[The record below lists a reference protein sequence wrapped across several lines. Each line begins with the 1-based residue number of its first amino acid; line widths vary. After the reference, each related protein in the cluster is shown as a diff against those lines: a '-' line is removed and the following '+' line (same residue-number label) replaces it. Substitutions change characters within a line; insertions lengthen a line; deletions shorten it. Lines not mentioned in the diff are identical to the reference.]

1 MTGEHIHPI
10 SFNNRDVIKVMR
22 GMDVNKSHISDNIP
36 VKVIDVWTNTVII
49 YQVKWL
55 MFGLTPL
62 LILLLWYF
70 KSHWLMLYLLL
81 NEKI

>member
-10 SFNNRDVIKVMR
+10 NFNNRDVIKVMR

-49 YQVKWL
+49 YQVK
-55 MFGLTPL
+55 
-62 LILLLWYF
+62 
-70 KSHWLMLYLLL
+70 
-81 NEKI
+81 